1 MKNLTNS
8 LHQHFGT
15 WEASAAQL
23 SRAHTDPCASE
34 LQRTLSTLQETLKG
48 ASPAGLNWGL

>member
-23 SRAHTDPCASE
+23 SRTHTDPCASE